1 MATGKPIRQERLRQ
15 VREWKA
21 SGLTTA
27 EFAEREGLKPRT
39 LTWWA
44 WKLKSE
50 GESLTERCC
59 AKGRNEQAGPALE
72 FVEIEPVTGPTTD
85 PASPMGSPG
94 LELKIRD
101 VTVCV
106 PDHFKSTTLER
117 VLDVLETRR

>member
-1 MATGKPIRQERLRQ
+1 M
-15 VREWKA
+15 REWKA

-27 EFAEREGLKPRT
+27 EFAGREGLKPRT

-50 GESLTERCC
+50 GESLTEAPS
-59 AKGRNEQAGPALE
+59 AKGHDEQTEPALE
-72 FVEIEPVTGPTTD
+72 FVELEPVTDSTTD
-85 PASPMGSPG
+85 PAGLTGPAGPSG

-101 VTVCV
+101 ITVCV

>member
-1 MATGKPIRQERLRQ
+1 M
-15 VREWKA
+15 REWKA

-27 EFAEREGLKPRT
+27 EFAAREGLKART

-50 GESLTERCC
+50 GESLTEPPC
-59 AKGRNEQAGPALE
+59 AKGHDEQAEKTEPTEPALE
-72 FVEIEPVTGPTTD
+72 FVEIEPVTGPTMD
-85 PASPMGSPG
+85 PAGLTDSAGPAG

-101 VTVCV
+101 ITVCV